1 MQTGLL
7 RLSPRQKPR
16 SNRKEKYKSK
26 VIEPYTKGDTVLKGA
41 AGPGRMENKK
51 WNRFVKHQCRE
62 NSTGTL
68 KISYIAVAT
77 HSETGEEMVVYQ
89 ALYGDFKVWVRP
101 LSMFLE
107 EVDREKYPDAAQKY
121 RFERVRL
128 VKPKDAGQS
137 GTKSAPENAQPEK
150 NDAKTIDQDAKNPAA
165 KQSAAASE
173 SGNVQM
179 TAGQAPEEEPTV
191 SQDLLD
197 FFDAMDE
204 KNYDRMLECLTKLS
218 AHATRKELDDICLV
232 LDINPPAGCDDI
244 LSQIMFIKRHLA
256 MIRKFDGE
264 RLR

>member
-1 MQTGLL
+1 MEQI
-7 RLSPRQKPR
+7 
-16 SNRKEKYKSK
+16 RKTP
-26 VIEPYTKGDTVLKGA
+26 V
-41 AGPGRMENKK
+41 PGEFYRHFKNKLY
-51 WNRFVKHQCRE
+51 Q
-62 NSTGTL
+62 
-68 KISYIAVAT
+68 IIAVAT

-173 SGNVQM
+173 SRNVQM
-179 TAGQAPEEEPTV
+179 TAGQAPEEELTV

-232 LDINPPAGCDDI
+232 LDINPPAGCDDS